1 MNPGKL
7 YGRLKKI
14 YSKKIEE
21 VKDFNRNNDRVKKG
35 LYLFNI
41 NLSNEPDQTKDSKAN
56 GAILSEVVIDGE
68 NESIFL
74 SYSNIVQE
82 FNSRNSYNQNRSIS
96 VALFLE
102 GLKRIQNKGLFNL
115 DKVKVNLFPEEL
127 LCDVISVN
135 EETVESE
142 DISLCLSLGVHF
154 AILEAINQFD
164 GKSPLAI
171 GM

>member
-1 MNPGKL
+1 M
-7 YGRLKKI
+7 
-14 YSKKIEE
+14 
-21 VKDFNRNNDRVKKG
+21 
-35 LYLFNI
+35 
-41 NLSNEPDQTKDSKAN
+41 
-56 GAILSEVVIDGE
+56 
-68 NESIFL
+68 
-74 SYSNIVQE
+74 
-82 FNSRNSYNQNRSIS
+82 
-96 VALFLE
+96 ALFLE

-171 GM
+171 GT